1 MPTYVEYDLGDGTTV
16 LIEGPGQEE
25 SGGLVPAGMKKEDK
39 PSVKAKKT
47 FAAALKDVR
56 AQAKFLLSE
65 IEELNVQEAEVKF
78 GVNTVGELGN
88 LAIGKL
94 GIGVNYEVTL
104 KWKKPSVAST

>member
-16 LIEGPGQEE
+16 LIEGPKKEE
-25 SGGLVPAGMKKEDK
+25 GGGLVPAGLKKDDK
-39 PSVKAKKT
+39 PTVKAQKS

-56 AQAKFLLSE
+56 AQAKFLLGE

-104 KWKKPSVAST
+104 KWKKISANER